1 MSKLRFDVVQDAF
14 KKKAVAVDV
23 PATRPSEYFG
33 ELVFNRDKMR
43 KYLDVRTFNAL
54 VNCVDNGAPL
64 DRETADEVA
73 KGMKTW
79 AMEHG
84 VTHITHWFQPL
95 TEGTAEKHDSFME
108 YDNKGGMIEAFDG
121 RSLAQQEPD
130 ASSFPNGGIRATFE
144 ARGYTAWDP
153 TSPVFIQD
161 DTLCI
166 PTIFISYTGEA
177 LDYKTPLKRSLKAI
191 NDAALPI
198 CKMFDPDVK
207 KVITFLGWEQE
218 YFLVDE
224 DLYAARPDLML
235 TGRTLFGHE
244 SSKNQQLD
252 DHYFGAIPTRVAA
265 FMRDVEIAGYKLG
278 IPLKTRHNEVAP
290 NQFEMAP
297 IYGEAN
303 LANDQNQMIMNV
315 MNTLARKHGF
325 VLLLHEKP
333 FNGVNGSGK
342 HNNWSLGTDTGVQ
355 LMAPG
360 KDANGNLQFITFFVN
375 VLAAVQKHNA
385 LLKATIATA
394 TNAHRLGANEA
405 PPAIVSA
412 FLGKTMTDVL
422 RKLLELPSDT
432 PIEIAGKKGKSLGL
446 VEIPEIFVDN
456 TDRNRTSPF
465 AFTGNRF
472 EFRAVGSSAN
482 CAGAV
487 TTLNAAVAEQLLE
500 FKKTVDV
507 ELASG
512 KAQNVAI
519 MDALKP
525 IIASIIDVICFDG
538 NGYSAEWHKEAAR
551 RGLDVETSVPEMI
564 AAFTKPDSIKMFNR
578 VGVYSEK
585 ELEAR
590 NEVKWETYC
599 KKIQIEA
606 RVIGR
611 MAINHIIPTALA
623 YQKKLLENIALMK
636 QVFPADYETHAATEI
651 AIVKQISSLTTDLR
665 TRVDEMIEARKEAN
679 VITSEYEKA
688 KAYYLIAES
697 LFGIR
702 TLVDTLEE
710 IVDNDMWPLPKYR
723 ELLFIN

>member
-1 MSKLRFDVVQDAF
+1 
-14 KKKAVAVDV
+14 
-23 PATRPSEYFG
+23 
-33 ELVFNRDKMR
+33 
-43 KYLDVRTFNAL
+43 
-54 VNCVDNGAPL
+54 
-64 DRETADEVA
+64 
-73 KGMKTW
+73 
-79 AMEHG
+79 
-84 VTHITHWFQPL
+84 
-95 TEGTAEKHDSFME
+95 
-108 YDNKGGMIEAFDG
+108 
-121 RSLAQQEPD
+121 
-130 ASSFPNGGIRATFE
+130 
-144 ARGYTAWDP
+144 
-153 TSPVFIQD
+153 
-161 DTLCI
+161 
-166 PTIFISYTGEA
+166 
-177 LDYKTPLKRSLKAI
+177 
-191 NDAALPI
+191 
-198 CKMFDPDVK
+198 
-207 KVITFLGWEQE
+207 
-218 YFLVDE
+218 
-224 DLYAARPDLML
+224 
-235 TGRTLFGHE
+235 
-244 SSKNQQLD
+244 LD

-487 TTLNAAVAEQLLE
+487 TTLNAAVAEQLIE
-500 FKKTVDV
+500 FKKAVDI
-507 ELASG
+507 ELAGG

-564 AAFTKPDSIKMFNR
+564 AAFTKPDSIKMFNS

-636 QVFPADYETHAATEI
+636 QVFPADYEIHAATEI